1 MTLYLKN
8 NDVFCLIINEC
19 FCLIYNTDIYTHGHK
34 NFDIFLIFFFVEV
47 KVTKQGISSPP
58 WIKSKLKCLLPATV
72 QDIDPPLSKKS
83 EQSREY
89 FFGKC
94 PTILLF

>member
-19 FCLIYNTDIYTHGHK
+19 FCLIYNTDTHGHK

-58 WIKSKLKCLLPATV
+58 WILKCLLPATV
-72 QDIDPPLSKKS
+72 QDIDLS